1 MRVFLRKLGL
11 LLSLFIGQSC
21 AIFIFTLCAA
31 HAQTT
36 LESIP
41 LRYQNAQSVVD
52 QLQPKLKAGEY
63 AVVSGNTI
71 LLNAQ
76 TTELAQYRALIATLD
91 SPIKRWLLEMRQGSL
106 ALLQKEAGIEGDVTI
121 SNRGANGVVMIG
133 NASSELENRTISQ
146 SLQIQ
151 EGMKAPISLGNPKPL
166 VLRTTVAR
174 TDGSLGISA
183 SALQVPEQ
191 SGLWAALYQQDE
203 RSAMLELAP
212 RNASINELIPSH
224 TSALLNVPLG
234 QWTTLAEAAG
244 TEPEASPRA
253 ANTKAGSPYVVQA
266 RLTLLP

>member
-1 MRVFLRKLGL
+1 MRYFLPKFCLAFG
-11 LLSLFIGQSC
+11 LFIGQSC
-21 AIFIFTLCAA
+21 AILLVMQGVSY
-31 HAQTT
+31 AQTT

-41 LRYQNAQSVVD
+41 LRYQNAQSVID

-91 SPIKRWLLEMRQGSL
+91 SPIKRWLLEMRQGNL

-133 NASSELENRTISQ
+133 NASSEAQNRTISQ
-146 SLQIQ
+146 SLQVQ
-151 EGMKAPISLGNPKPL
+151 EGMKAPISLGNVKPL

-191 SGLWAALYQQDE
+191 SGLWAALYQHDE
-203 RSAMLELAP
+203 RSVILELAP
-212 RNASINELIPSH
+212 RNASINELIPNH
-224 TSALLNVPLG
+224 TSALLNMPLG
-234 QWTTLAEAAG
+234 QWTTLAETANP
-244 TEPEASPRA
+244 EPEASPRA
-253 ANTKAGSPYVVQA
+253 ATTKASSPYVVQA
-266 RLTLLP
+266 RLTVLP